1 MIQLFKK
8 KNNPTHPFRFDFP
21 SLSNCFQLTYLQKP
35 SLHMHI
41 NISICSA
48 MKISF
53 SQEPSIVLLSQYKM
67 SKNDVYEIFFL
78 QKNILHSEL
87 AYFLHHLLSSKP
99 WKYSKKHLS
108 DDKSWENF
116 VQIGRQLHMSCIAF
130 ASCTLDNDVSKQKEK
145 LNKSIPK

>member
-1 MIQLFKK
+1 MYSQIHQHSWTFSKLMSVKLMIQLFK

-21 SLSNCFQLTYLQKP
+21 SLLNCFQLTYLQKP

-67 SKNDVYEIFFL
+67 SKMMFMRSFFFRKIYFILNLLIFFTIYCL
-78 QKNILHSEL
+78 PNHGNIVRNIYPMKNPEKILC
-87 AYFLHHLLSSKP
+87 K
-99 WKYSKKHLS
+99 
-108 DDKSWENF
+108 
-116 VQIGRQLHMSCIAF
+116 
-130 ASCTLDNDVSKQKEK
+130 
-145 LNKSIPK
+145 